1 MDSLFFEFYSSYL
14 ARGIILLGLSEIK
27 KRMSTNKTPRIK
39 KTGLVVH
46 KPVFIP
52 TLIIIIVS
60 VTLALLFH
68 EQSEATFNRMQNFV
82 SEKGGWIYT
91 LSVNAFIIF
100 CLYLA
105 FGKYGNVRIGGPNA
119 KPEFKGPAWFAMLF
133 SAGIGNGLVL
143 FSIADPVRDFIS
155 PPRLGPE
162 TDTALI
168 AQEAINFSFL
178 HHGIHGWAIYSVIGL
193 ALAYFTYNRKMPLT
207 IRSAFYPILGD
218 RIYSWI
224 GDAIDV
230 IAVVATLFGLATTL
244 GFGVGQINAGM
255 NHVFGVP
262 TSLLFQYIIILT
274 ITGIATIS
282 VVSGVNKGVKF
293 LSELNIGIAVVLFL
307 LVLILGPTAFILKG
321 YVQNIGSY
329 LTNFIDMATWS
340 GNYGESSWHN
350 NVTLMYWGWWAS
362 WSPFV
367 GTFIARVSRGR
378 TIKQFVLG
386 VLLLPALVTFLWFSA
401 FGGTTMLGLIQGDFA
416 LVDAVK
422 ENISTALF
430 VFFEKFPFAIVL
442 KILGMLLICS
452 FIITSADSGALVVDS
467 ITSGGHRRTPPMQRI
482 LWASLSGIIAAA
494 LLTGG
499 GLNTLQAAVTISG
512 MPFAILLVVMCIS
525 LIIGIHED
533 YNIEQRRL
541 KMKETESYK
550 ASISKIMEEEKKAQI
565 SEQSIELQASDE
577 KVTRPELNKGGDN

>member
-1 MDSLFFEFYSSYL
+1 
-14 ARGIILLGLSEIK
+14 
-27 KRMSTNKTPRIK
+27 MSKNKTESTDQPNKLGMVI
-39 KTGLVVH
+39 H

-52 TLIIIIVS
+52 ALIIIAIS
-60 VTLALLFH
+60 VTLALIFH
-68 EQSEATFNRMQNFV
+68 QESEASFQRMQDFV
-82 SEKGGWIYT
+82 SAKGGWIYT
-91 LSVNAFIIF
+91 LSVNAFILF

-105 FGKYGNVRIGGPNA
+105 FGKYGNVRIGGPDA

-155 PPRLGPE
+155 PPRLPE
-162 TDTALI
+162 GTDPAVI

-218 RIYSWI
+218 RIYSWV
-224 GDAIDV
+224 GDVIDV
-230 IAVVATLFGLATTL
+230 VAVVATLFGLATTL

-255 NHVFGVP
+255 SHVFGIP
-262 TSLLFQYIIILT
+262 SSIYIQYAIILA

-293 LSELNIGIAVVLFL
+293 LSELNVGIAVLLFF

-329 LTNFIDMATWS
+329 LTNFIDMSTWS
-340 GNYGESSWHN
+340 GNYGDSSWHN

-386 VLLLPALVTFLWFSA
+386 ILILPALVTFLWFSA
-401 FGGTTMLGLIQGDFA
+401 FGGTTMLGLIEGDFA

-430 VFFEKFPFAIVL
+430 VFFEKFPFAMVF

-467 ITSGGHRRTPPMQRI
+467 ITSGGKRRTPAFQRV

-499 GLNTLQAAVTISG
+499 GLDTLQAAVTISG
-512 MPFAILLVVMCIS
+512 MPFAILLVVMAVS
-525 LIIGIHED
+525 LLIGIRED
-533 YNIEQRRL
+533 YNMDQRRV
-541 KMKETESYK
+541 KMKQTESYK
-550 ASISKIMEEEKKAQI
+550 ASIAKLVEEERHKRMAQQQELDLQGVAEIEPRPSNAAAADGDAKA
-565 SEQSIELQASDE
+565 DD
-577 KVTRPELNKGGDN
+577 TNTKG

>member
-1 MDSLFFEFYSSYL
+1 
-14 ARGIILLGLSEIK
+14 
-27 KRMSTNKTPRIK
+27 MSAK
-39 KTGLVVH
+39 KTSSTPQKTSRFVVH

-52 TLIIIIVS
+52 TLIIIVVS

-68 EQSEATFNRMQNFV
+68 KESEIAFARMQDFV
-82 SEKGGWIYT
+82 SDKGGWIYT
-91 LSVNAFIIF
+91 LSVNSFILF

-105 FGKYGNVRIGGPNA
+105 FSKYGEVRIGGPEA
-119 KPEFKGPAWFAMLF
+119 KPEFKGIAWFAMLF

-143 FSIADPVRDFIS
+143 FSIADPVRDFVD
-155 PPRLGPE
+155 PPRLAADADPS
-162 TDTALI
+162 LI

-230 IAVVATLFGLATTL
+230 VAVVATLFGLATTL

-255 NHVFGVP
+255 SHVFGIP
-262 TSLLFQYIIILT
+262 TSLLFQYGIILA

-307 LVLILGPTAFILKG
+307 LVLFLGPTSFILKG
-321 YVQNIGSY
+321 YIQNIGSY
-329 LTNFIDMATWS
+329 LSNFVDMATWS
-340 GNYGESSWHN
+340 GNYGENNWHN

-401 FGGTTMLGLIQGDFA
+401 FGGTTMQGLIGGDYA

-430 VFFEKFPFAIVL
+430 VFFEKFPFAIIF

-467 ITSGGHRRTPPMQRI
+467 ITSGGQRRTPAIQRV

-499 GLNTLQAAVTISG
+499 GLDTLQAAVTISG
-512 MPFAILLVVMCIS
+512 MPFAILLVIMCIS
-525 LIIGIHED
+525 LLIGIRED
-533 YNIEQRRL
+533 YNMEQRRT
-541 KMKETESYK
+541 KMKQTESYK
-550 ASISKIMEEEKKAQI
+550 ASISKIMREEQVAIKETDAK
-565 SEQSIELQASDE
+565 QSTAIAEN
-577 KVTRPELNKGGDN
+577 LNANTSIDNTNK

>member
-1 MDSLFFEFYSSYL
+1 
-14 ARGIILLGLSEIK
+14 
-27 KRMSTNKTPRIK
+27 MSAK
-39 KTGLVVH
+39 KTSSTPQKTSRFVVH

-52 TLIIIIVS
+52 TLIIIVVS

-68 EQSEATFNRMQNFV
+68 KESEVVFARMQDFV

-91 LSVNAFIIF
+91 LSVNSFILF

-105 FGKYGNVRIGGPNA
+105 FGKYGDVRIGGPDA
-119 KPEFKGPAWFAMLF
+119 KPEFKGIAWFAMLF

-143 FSIADPVRDFIS
+143 FSIADPVRDFID
-155 PPRLGPE
+155 PPRLAP
-162 TDTALI
+162 DADPSLI

-207 IRSAFYPILGD
+207 IRSVFYPILGD
-218 RIYSWI
+218 RIYSWM

-230 IAVVATLFGLATTL
+230 VAVVATLFGLATTL

-255 NHVFGVP
+255 SHVFGIP
-262 TSLLFQYIIILT
+262 TSLLFQYGIILA

-293 LSELNIGIAVVLFL
+293 LSELNIGIAVILFL
-307 LVLILGPTAFILKG
+307 LVLFLGPTAFILKG
-321 YVQNIGSY
+321 YIQNIGSY
-329 LTNFIDMATWS
+329 LHNFVDMATWS
-340 GNYGESSWHN
+340 GNYGESNWHN

-401 FGGTTMLGLIQGDFA
+401 FGGTTMQGLIGGDYA

-430 VFFEKFPFAIVL
+430 VFFEKFPFAIIF

-467 ITSGGHRRTPPMQRI
+467 ITSGGQRRTPAIQRV

-512 MPFAILLVVMCIS
+512 MPFAILLVVMCVS
-525 LIIGIHED
+525 LLIGIRED
-533 YNIEQRRL
+533 YTMEQRRA
-541 KMKETESYK
+541 KMKQTESYK
-550 ASISKIMEEEKKAQI
+550 ASITKIMREEDAVTTAKENNA
-565 SEQSIELQASDE
+565 ELSNGTAVESD
-577 KVTRPELNKGGDN
+577 TTPSTDNGHK